1 MVSPSLILTMLTL
14 SGSAGSGRRLTTYSG
29 LTYTTVPATASTIW
43 TIMGAPHHEP
53 SKRALSVP
61 QAKLVPFDWFV
72 ISNAKTRKHP
82 RGDTS
87 AREQATK
94 SRRIRSDQHL
104 QHRAAFVGRKGDQVS
119 ENAKPT
125 PSAPTGLS
133 QQGAAAPASIDI
145 PRVVIVLVAVATSS
159 R

>member
-1 MVSPSLILTMLTL
+1 
-14 SGSAGSGRRLTTYSG
+14 
-29 LTYTTVPATASTIW
+29 
-43 TIMGAPHHEP
+43 
-53 SKRALSVP
+53 
-61 QAKLVPFDWFV
+61 V
-72 ISNAKTRKHP
+72 IRQLANNP
-82 RGDTS
+82 RNLGG
-87 AREQATK
+87 
-94 SRRIRSDQHL
+94 SDQTNTSNIVRL
-104 QHRAAFVGRKGDQVS
+104 SSDGKETKVS

>member
-1 MVSPSLILTMLTL
+1 V
-14 SGSAGSGRRLTTYSG
+14 TT
-29 LTYTTVPATASTIW
+29 
-43 TIMGAPHHEP
+43 
-53 SKRALSVP
+53 P
-61 QAKLVPFDWFV
+61 QSHGFAVADL
-72 ISNAKTRKHP
+72 
-82 RGDTS
+82 
-87 AREQATK
+87 
-94 SRRIRSDQHL
+94 
-104 QHRAAFVGRKGDQVS
+104 VS

>member
-61 QAKLVPFDWFV
+61 QAKLVPFDWLV

-87 AREQATK
+87 AREQSTK

-104 QHRAAFVGRKGDQVS
+104 QHRAAFVGRKGDQGKRKCQADAV
-119 ENAKPT
+119 
-125 PSAPTGLS
+125 
-133 QQGAAAPASIDI
+133 GAD
-145 PRVVIVLVAVATSS
+145 RAVAAGSS
-159 R
+159 RAGVNRHPSRRHR